1 MIDIKRFE
9 KEDIDKVIA
18 FEKELRRQEPDTYFW
33 DIDEKYLTHTEP
45 LAKDRYAEA
54 RRYIDGKEK
63 YLEEQEKGASFISGD
78 RIQHPIFG
86 KGTILE
92 VDMERGAY
100 LIRFDE
106 MQTFRSI
113 SIRAKLE
120 KIDF

>member
-1 MIDIKRFE
+1 MRYPSSF
-9 KEDIDKVIA
+9 
-18 FEKELRRQEPDTYFW
+18 LL